1 MMARGGKAMIEVRH
15 ARERGRSN
23 VGWLDSWH
31 SFSFSDYYDPRYMG
45 FRALRVLN
53 DDRVNPSAGFGAHS
67 HRDMEIVSYVLSG
80 ELAHRDSMG
89 NGSSMR
95 PGDVQR
101 MSAGSGVTHSEWN
114 HSTSEPVHFLQI
126 WLVPEQRGIAPSYE
140 QRHFAPAQLKD
151 RLCLVASHD
160 GRDGSLTVHQDV
172 ALYVSKLGAGQELAY
187 AVAPGR
193 ALWLHVARGTLALDG
208 LTLGEGDGAAL
219 TEASALSVR
228 AHDESE
234 LLLFD
239 LA

>member
-1 MMARGGKAMIEVRH
+1 MIEVRH

-89 NGSSMR
+89 NGSTMR

-126 WLVPEQRGIAPSYE
+126 WLVPEQRE
-140 QRHFAPAQLKD
+140 
-151 RLCLVASHD
+151 
-160 GRDGSLTVHQDV
+160 
-172 ALYVSKLGAGQELAY
+172 
-187 AVAPGR
+187 
-193 ALWLHVARGTLALDG
+193 
-208 LTLGEGDGAAL
+208 
-219 TEASALSVR
+219 
-228 AHDESE
+228 
-234 LLLFD
+234 
-239 LA
+239 

>member
-1 MMARGGKAMIEVRH
+1 MIEVRH
-15 ARERGRSN
+15 ARDRGRSN

-45 FRALRVLN
+45 FRTLRVLN

-89 NGSSMR
+89 NGSTMR

-114 HSTSEPVHFLQI
+114 HSTSEAVHFLQI
-126 WLVPEQRGIAPSYE
+126 WLVPEQLGIAPGYE
-140 QRHFAPAQLKD
+140 QRHFEPAQLKD

-160 GRDGSLTVHQDV
+160 GRDGSLSVHQDV
-172 ALYVSKLGAGQELAY
+172 SLYVSKLGAGQELSY
-187 AVAPGR
+187 SVASGR
-193 ALWLHVARGTLALDG
+193 ALWLHVAQGTLALDG
-208 LTLGEGDGAAL
+208 LTLGEGDAAAV
-219 TEASALSVR
+219 TEASGLKLR
-228 AHDESE
+228 AQDETE

>member
-1 MMARGGKAMIEVRH
+1 MIEVRH

-89 NGSSMR
+89 NGSTMR

-140 QRHFAPAQLKD
+140 QRHFEPAQLKD

-160 GRDGSLTVHQDV
+160 GRDGSLSVHQDV
-172 ALYVSKLGAGQELAY
+172 SLYISKLGAGQELAY
-187 AVAPGR
+187 SVAPGR
-193 ALWLHVARGTLALDG
+193 ALWLHVARGTLALEG
-208 LTLGEGDGAAL
+208 FTLSDGDGAAV
-219 TEASALSVR
+219 TEASALKLR
-228 AHDESE
+228 AQDETE